1 MVEKRR
7 QAQKKA
13 NGKIAVPKEIC
24 LKCGA
29 YLQSCY
35 IHTSE
40 AGKRTIKRIGLVCPN
55 VSCDY
60 IIKDFVE
67 LEDTEEGEEE

>member
-1 MVEKRR
+1 MVRR
-7 QAQKKA
+7 QGQLKS
-13 NGKIAVPKEIC
+13 NGKKAVPKPIC
-24 LKCGA
+24 PNCGG

-55 VSCDY
+55 PSCDF
-60 IIKDFVE
+60 IIKDLVE
-67 LEDTEEGEEE
+67 LEDIGEEA